1 MDIEEEV
8 EKELKHATEKAV
20 EEDILERD
28 GKPEM
33 PQKTGAE
40 DEKIERQAFS
50 ETGASM
56 TPQQIEFLVR
66 QRTSMDNEELRKFL
80 AGEHEVLEEGR
91 NWKPFSRTEEKFL
104 LQNAQQKNLQEIA
117 ESIDRDPEEVELQL
131 KIMGLENVM
140 E

>member
-8 EKELKHATEKAV
+8 EKELKQVTEKAI
-20 EEDILERD
+20 EEDLLDTDKR
-28 GKPEM
+28 PEM
-33 PQKTGAE
+33 PEKSNPQE
-40 DEKIERQAFS
+40 EKIERQAFS

-66 QRTSMDNEELRKFL
+66 QRTSMDNEELQRFL
-80 AGEHEVLEEGR
+80 AGEHEVLEESR

-104 LQNAQQKNLQEIA
+104 LQNARQKEPEEIA
-117 ESIDRDPEEVELQL
+117 ASLDRDPQEVKLQL
-131 KIMGLENVM
+131 KITGMENLI